1 VSYARLMVHLELG
14 QSNAGRLRVVTDIA
28 QRFQAEVV
36 GIAVC
41 RPMSMASS
49 EGYVPAEIID
59 QDRERIEK
67 DTMAA
72 EAEFRSGL
80 QGRVTKVEWRSAVTF
95 SSLSNYI
102 ACEARSVDLVVTGVT
117 PGKLLDNSRS
127 ANLGDLIMQLGRPVL
142 VVPAAPG
149 VLKLD
154 RVVVGWKDTREAR
167 RAVSDA
173 LPLLKAAAQV
183 TVVEIAGEDE
193 LAAARSHVED
203 VVDWLERHGVRAK
216 ALTLTSTGDDSTQL
230 NAIAHERGA
239 NLIVAGA
246 YGHSRLR
253 EWALGGV
260 WKAPTAAL
268 SCPTNTQFRA
278 FSGAAWLFG
287 TEI

>member
-14 QSNAGRLRVVTDIA
+14 QSTAGRLRVVTDIA

-36 GIAVC
+36 GIAVL
-41 RPMSMASS
+41 SMAYS

-67 DTMAA
+67 DTMEA

-95 SSLSNYI
+95 SSLSDYI
-102 ACEARSVDLVVTGVT
+102 ACEARSADLVITGVS
-117 PGKLLDNSRS
+117 PGRFLDNSRS
-127 ANLGDLIMQLGRPVL
+127 VNLGDLIMQLGRPVL
-142 VVPAAPG
+142 MVPVAPDI
-149 VLKLD
+149 LKLD
-154 RVVVGWKDTREAR
+154 RVVVGWKVTREAR
-167 RAVSDA
+167 RAVSDG

-216 ALTLTSTGDDSTQL
+216 ALTLTSTGDDSTRL
-230 NAIAHERGA
+230 NAISHERGA

-253 EWALGGV
+253 KWALGGV
-260 WKAPTAAL
+260 TRAL
-268 SCPTNTQFRA
+268 LESADRC
-278 FSGAAWLFG
+278 SLLSH
-287 TEI
+287 